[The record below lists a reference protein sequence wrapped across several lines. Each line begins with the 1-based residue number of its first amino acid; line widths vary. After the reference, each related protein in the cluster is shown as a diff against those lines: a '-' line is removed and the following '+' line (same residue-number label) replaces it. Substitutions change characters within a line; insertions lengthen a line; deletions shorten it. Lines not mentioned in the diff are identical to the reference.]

1 MDLSGSFIISPDGKK
16 NYNDLTEEGKEQY
29 KFYLAYLFDRFTK
42 EEDDANTEQ
51 KDETRWRTLYRAN
64 TNRF

>member
-51 KDETRWRTLYRAN
+51 KDETR
-64 TNRF
+64 